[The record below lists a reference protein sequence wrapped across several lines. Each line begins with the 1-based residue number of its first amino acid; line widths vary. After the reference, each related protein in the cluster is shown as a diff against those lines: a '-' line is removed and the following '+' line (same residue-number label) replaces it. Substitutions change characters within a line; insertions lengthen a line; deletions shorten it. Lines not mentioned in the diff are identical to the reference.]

1 MELKNKI
8 ILITGSAGT
17 IGSLINK
24 KLSKKNKIIS
34 VDTVKIKIKNIDH
47 YTCDLEDRFKEKNF
61 FKILMKYKKID
72 TLINCIGAT
81 SNNYSSSKIDN
92 QFPKIWDKFIETNL
106 TSIFHIITMCRK
118 NLIKSRETIYS

>member
-1 MELKNKI
+1 
-8 ILITGSAGT
+8 
-17 IGSLINK
+17 
-24 KLSKKNKIIS
+24 
-34 VDTVKIKIKNIDH
+34 
-47 YTCDLEDRFKEKNF
+47 
-61 FKILMKYKKID
+61 MKYKKID

-118 NLIKSRETIYS
+118 T

>member
-17 IGSLINK
+17 IGSVINK
-24 KLSKKNKIIS
+24 KLSNKNKIIS
-34 VDTVKIKIKNIDH
+34 VDRVKIKGKNINH
-47 YTCDLEDRFKEKNF
+47 YTCDLEDRIQRKKTFS
-61 FKILMKYKKID
+61 KILMKYKKID

-106 TSIFHIITMCRK
+106 TSIFI
-118 NLIKSRETIYS
+118 L